1 MLSISDPDD
10 IFTGDIICGIGHLT
24 SFFPEKLMNKGYRV
38 ENIRCFWQD
47 GELVYQN
54 GDQDCDEIY
63 EQHHLGVEENEAENG
78 FAVYPNPSH
87 DVLFVETR
95 HGTSL
100 QSEYHI
106 TNLMGQTLITGN
118 ITSENQMIDVSSL
131 PKGIYFITL
140 TNKTPNYVVSTQKFV
155 IK

>member
-10 IFTGDIICGIGHLT
+10 IFTGDVICGIGHLT

-63 EQHHLGVEENEAENG
+63 EQHHLGVDEIDAENG
-78 FAVYPNPSH
+78 FVIYPNPSH
-87 DVLFVETR
+87 DVLYVL
-95 HGTSL
+95 SDNIY
-100 QSEYHI
+100 SEYRI
-106 TNLMGQTLITGN
+106 TNLMGQTLIVGE
-118 ITSENQMIDVSSL
+118 IISENQQINVSSL
-131 PKGIYFITL
+131 PVGMYFITIGSR
-140 TNKTPNYVVSTQKFV
+140 TTKFL
-155 IK
+155 KN

>member
-1 MLSISDPDD
+1 
-10 IFTGDIICGIGHLT
+10 
-24 SFFPEKLMNKGYRV
+24 MNKGYRV

-63 EQHHLGVEENEAENG
+63 EQYHLGVEENDDENG
-78 FAVYPNPSH
+78 FAVYPNPTDGIIYVMS
-87 DVLFVETR
+87 DNC
-95 HGTSL
+95 G
-100 QSEYHI
+100 EYRI
-106 TNLMGQTLITGN
+106 TNLMGQTLMTGN

-140 TNKTPNYVVSTQKFV
+140 TNKTPNYDVSTQKFV